1 MTGVELAQ
9 AWKKKKKRSLK
20 ISGGEVSHLIIYT
33 NAQCCPCSSLALS
46 EALPL
51 VVILIRVFQQSK
63 ARSRSESLHLI
74 FHTLVLCFQQCW
86 KVHIISTVSIALWHE
101 TGHEYPKIQ
110 ILQRHPRDCVCAPAI
125 DRSLLIHSGLASFH
139 FLRESEL

>member
-51 VVILIRVFQQSK
+51 VVILIRVFQRSK

-74 FHTLVLCFQQCW
+74 FHTLF
-86 KVHIISTVSIALWHE
+86 IM
-101 TGHEYPKIQ
+101 
-110 ILQRHPRDCVCAPAI
+110 
-125 DRSLLIHSGLASFH
+125 
-139 FLRESEL
+139 